1 MRSAG
6 VKCRKFQLK
15 VAILNKKTKVFIPIL
30 VVVIVLLVVGL
41 FLNSFV
47 EKKAI
52 SLLEEQLPELK
63 FDQLEVQVFKNT
75 AELSNIHLK
84 RGEVA
89 IHSEKLEVSGLNYW
103 KFIFDKNIDLNTI
116 RISDPEIIYQTP
128 ANKSNEKHASAT
140 KASSKKKGLEKQ
152 IAVDRLILNRGKFAL
167 LDSVSE
173 DKIKVK
179 KFDFELNELQIDSN
193 SIKNKIPFEFGAF
206 RLHADSIF
214 LKVDERHQM
223 KVVRIGI
230 EENKSRLQGLLLTSV
245 YSKQEFQK
253 HTPIEKDR
261 YQLSADSIAIDH
273 QDFGF
278 KNDSLKYVA
287 SHFSIH
293 NADFEIYR
301 DKTQPDDNT
310 VKPMYSEML
319 RKLPFL
325 LKIDTLNVD
334 NARIVYE
341 ERMKA
346 GRAPG
351 KVVFAKVQGEISNLT
366 NFSNSTEFPTTRII
380 AKADF
385 MNQAAL
391 QLNWAFKVNN
401 PSDWFSVSG
410 NMGTLSAQ
418 NMNTFLTPG
427 MNVKAEGD
435 ITNMNFNFSGNRNV
449 ASGGLNMAYEDFKI
463 EVLKNDGTQKSGFLT
478 TIANIFVK
486 HNGDSGENV
495 NKGLEIE
502 RDKTKSF
509 WNYLWSCIKKGALKT
524 FT

>member
-1 MRSAG
+1 M
-6 VKCRKFQLK
+6 
-15 VAILNKKTKVFIPIL
+15 NKKTKVFIPIL
-30 VVVIVLLVVGL
+30 VVLILLFIVGL

-52 SLLEEQLPELK
+52 SLLERQLPELK
-63 FDQLEVQVFKNT
+63 FDQLEVHVFKN
-75 AELSNIHLK
+75 AARLSNIRLK
-84 RGEVA
+84 RGEVE
-89 IHSEKLEVSGLNYW
+89 INSEKLEVSGLNYW
-103 KFIFDKNIDLNTI
+103 KFLFEKNIDLNTI
-116 RISDPEIIYQTP
+116 SISHPEIIYQTA
-128 ANKSNEKHASAT
+128 ANKSSEKDSVAT
-140 KASSKKKGLEKQ
+140 NGNSKEKGLNKQ
-152 IAVDRLILNRGKFAL
+152 ILVEKLILNRGKFVL
-167 LDSVSE
+167 TDSVSE
-173 DKIKVK
+173 NKIKVK
-179 KFDFELNELQIDSN
+179 NFDFQLNQLQVDSS
-193 SIKNKIPFEFGAF
+193 SIQNKIPFEFKSF
-206 RLHADSIF
+206 SLDADSIF
-214 LKVDERHQM
+214 LKVDERHTIN
-223 KVVRIGI
+223 VADIRV
-230 EENKSRLQGLLLTSV
+230 EENKSMLQGLLLTSI
-245 YSKQEFQK
+245 YSKQEFQN

-261 YQLSADSIAIDH
+261 YNLSVDSIAINH
-273 QDFGF
+273 HDFGF

-287 SHFSIH
+287 SRFSIH

-341 ERMKA
+341 ERIKA
-346 GRAPG
+346 GRSPG
-351 KVVFAKVQGEISNLT
+351 KVIFAKVQGEISNLT
-366 NFSNSTEFPTTRII
+366 NFSDSIEFPTTRII
-380 AKADF
+380 AEADF
-385 MNQAAL
+385 MDQAAL

-401 PSDWFSVSG
+401 RSDWFSVSG

-427 MNVKAEGD
+427 MNVKAKGD
-435 ITNMNFNFSGNRNV
+435 ITSMIFNFSGNRNV
-449 ASGGLNMAYEDFKI
+449 ATGGLNIAYKDFKI
-463 EVLKNDGTQKSGFLT
+463 EVLKNDGTEKSGFLT

-486 HNGDSGENV
+486 HNGESGENV

>member
-1 MRSAG
+1 M
-6 VKCRKFQLK
+6 
-15 VAILNKKTKVFIPIL
+15 NKKTKVFIPIF
-30 VVVIVLLVVGL
+30 VVLILLFIVGL

-52 SLLEEQLPELK
+52 SLLERQLPELK
-63 FDQLEVQVFKNT
+63 FDQLEVQVFKN
-75 AELSNIHLK
+75 AAQLSNIRLK
-84 RGEVA
+84 RGEVE
-89 IHSEKLEVSGLNYW
+89 INSEKLEVSGLNYW
-103 KFIFDKNIDLNTI
+103 KFLFEKNIDLNTI
-116 RISDPEIIYQTP
+116 SISDPEIIYQTG
-128 ANKSNEKHASAT
+128 ANKSSEKDSAVAT
-140 KASSKKKGLEKQ
+140 KGNSKEKGLNKQ
-152 IAVDRLILNRGKFAL
+152 ILVEKLILNRGKFVL
-167 LDSVSE
+167 TDSVSE
-173 DKIKVK
+173 NKIKVK
-179 KFDFELNELQIDSN
+179 TFGFQLNQLQVDSS
-193 SIKNKIPFEFGAF
+193 SIQNKIPFEFKSF
-206 RLHADSIF
+206 SLDADSIF
-214 LKVDERHQM
+214 LKVDERHTIN
-223 KVVRIGI
+223 VADIRV
-230 EENKSRLQGLLLTSV
+230 EENKSMLQGLLLTSI
-245 YSKQEFQK
+245 YSKQEFQN

-261 YQLSADSIAIDH
+261 YNLSVDSIAINH

-278 KNDSLKYVA
+278 KNDSLKYMA
-287 SHFSIH
+287 SRFSIH

-341 ERMKA
+341 ERIKA
-346 GRAPG
+346 GRSPG

-366 NFSNSTEFPTTRII
+366 NFSDSTEFPTTRII
-380 AKADF
+380 AEADF
-385 MNQAAL
+385 MDQAAL

-401 PSDWFSVSG
+401 RSDWFSVSG

-427 MNVKAEGD
+427 MNVKAKGD
-435 ITNMNFNFSGNRNV
+435 ITSMIFNFSGNRNV
-449 ASGGLNMAYEDFKI
+449 ATGGLNIAYKDFKI
-463 EVLKNDGTQKSGFLT
+463 EVLKNDGTEKSGFLT

-486 HNGDSGENV
+486 HNGESGENV

>member
-1 MRSAG
+1 M
-6 VKCRKFQLK
+6 
-15 VAILNKKTKVFIPIL
+15 NKKTKVFIPIL
-30 VVVIVLLVVGL
+30 VVLILLFIVGL

-52 SLLEEQLPELK
+52 SLLERQLPELK
-63 FDQLEVQVFKNT
+63 FDQLKVQVFKN
-75 AELSNIHLK
+75 AAQLSNIRLK
-84 RGEVA
+84 RGEVE
-89 IHSEKLEVSGLNYW
+89 INSEKLEVSGLDYW
-103 KFIFDKNIDLNTI
+103 KFLFEKNIDLNMI
-116 RISDPEIIYQTP
+116 SISDPEIIYQT
-128 ANKSNEKHASAT
+128 ATNKSSEQDSVAT
-140 KASSKKKGLEKQ
+140 KGNSKEKGLNKQ
-152 IAVDRLILNRGKFAL
+152 ILVEKLILNRGKFVL
-167 LDSVSE
+167 TDSVSE
-173 DKIKVK
+173 NKIKVK
-179 KFDFELNELQIDSN
+179 TFDFQLNQLQVDSS
-193 SIKNKIPFEFGAF
+193 SIQNKIPFEFKSF
-206 RLHADSIF
+206 SLDADSIF
-214 LKVDERHQM
+214 LKVDERHTIN
-223 KVVRIGI
+223 VADIRV
-230 EENKSRLQGLLLTSV
+230 EENKSMLQGLLLTSI
-245 YSKQEFQK
+245 YSKQEFQN

-261 YQLSADSIAIDH
+261 YNLSVDSIAINH
-273 QDFGF
+273 HDFGF

-287 SHFSIH
+287 SRFSIH

-341 ERMKA
+341 ERIKA
-346 GRAPG
+346 GRSPG
-351 KVVFAKVQGEISNLT
+351 KVIFAKVQGEISNLT
-366 NFSNSTEFPTTRII
+366 NFSDSIEFPTTRII
-380 AKADF
+380 AEADF
-385 MNQAAL
+385 MDQAAL

-401 PSDWFSVSG
+401 RSDWFSVSG

-427 MNVKAEGD
+427 MNVKAKGD
-435 ITNMNFNFSGNRNV
+435 ITSMIFNFSGNRNV
-449 ASGGLNMAYEDFKI
+449 ATGGLNIAYKDFKI
-463 EVLKNDGTQKSGFLT
+463 EVLKNDGTEKSGFLT

-486 HNGDSGENV
+486 HNGESGENV

-502 RDKTKSF
+502 RNKTKSF